1 MSISTREIREC
12 CVALDTERKFLADLI
27 AERAILDMTGH
38 QNEISVTFN
47 YGKHHVSLPITDL
60 DHNYMSKIIRGR
72 EMIALGAK
80 LAFNGMIERQR
91 QKVLDIEKKLVELSV
106 KGGAA

>member
-1 MSISTREIREC
+1 MTISTREIREC
-12 CVALDTERKFLADLI
+12 CEMLDKERKFLTQLI
-27 AERAILDMTGH
+27 AERAALDMTGH
-38 QNEISVTFN
+38 QTEVSVTFN
-47 YGKHHVSLPITDL
+47 YGKMSVSLPVTEMDR
-60 DHNYMSKIIRGR
+60 NYMSKIIRGR

-91 QKVLDIEKKLVELSV
+91 QTVLCIENNLSAISA

>member
-1 MSISTREIREC
+1 MTIDTREIREC
-12 CVALDTERKFLADLI
+12 CQALDTERKFLADLI
-27 AERAILDMTGH
+27 AERAMLDMTGH
-38 QNEISVTFN
+38 QNQISVAFN
-47 YGKHHVSLPITDL
+47 YGKQSVSLPVTEL
-60 DHNYMSKIIRGR
+60 SQSYRSKIIRGR

-91 QKVLDIEKKLVELSV
+91 QRVLDIEKRLFELSM